1 MTFSAQDIKKLRE
14 KTGAGMMDCKKAIQ
28 ETGDIE
34 KAVDWLRKKGINTAQ
49 KKSARSATDGLI
61 TVEIDNNVGVIMEIN
76 SETDFVAK
84 NEIFLNFCEALSKHC
99 ILNKISKVDQL
110 LESIIDNSKSK
121 VKDELTNIIAK
132 LGENIVIKR
141 LNLINQTDL
150 FLQKYIHNSV
160 SDNSGKLGVILCYK
174 SSKNDPNIKEISKQI
189 SMHIAATDPKSLD
202 IESLDQSLIEKEREI
217 FRDQLKSTNKPP
229 DIIEKIIEGKIKKIY
244 DEVCLLEQ
252 FFVMDNKV
260 KVKDY
265 ISNFNKS
272 NDLKFSIEEYFVYKL
287 GA

>member
-1 MTFSAQDIKKLRE
+1 
-14 KTGAGMMDCKKAIQ
+14 
-28 ETGDIE
+28 
-34 KAVDWLRKKGINTAQ
+34 
-49 KKSARSATDGLI
+49 
-61 TVEIDNNVGVIMEIN
+61 
-76 SETDFVAK
+76 
-84 NEIFLNFCEALSKHC
+84 
-99 ILNKISKVDQL
+99 
-110 LESIIDNSKSK
+110 
-121 VKDELTNIIAK
+121 
-132 LGENIVIKR
+132 
-141 LNLINQTDL
+141 
-150 FLQKYIHNSV
+150 
-160 SDNSGKLGVILCYK
+160 
-174 SSKNDPNIKEISKQI
+174 
-189 SMHIAATDPKSLD
+189 MHIAATDPKSLD

-229 DIIEKIIEGKIKKIY
+229 DIIEKIIEGKIKKFY